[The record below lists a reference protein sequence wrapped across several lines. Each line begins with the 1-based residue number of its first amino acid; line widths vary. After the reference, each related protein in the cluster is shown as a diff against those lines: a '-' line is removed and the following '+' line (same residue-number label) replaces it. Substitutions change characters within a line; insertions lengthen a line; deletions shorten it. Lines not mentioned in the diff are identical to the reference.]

1 MHERAFAPNNKIR
14 DAMKTLIFILL
25 AVGLPLGVVTL
36 SNPAGFT
43 LAGWPAMTALALGAF
58 GIQWL
63 AFIPARLFETE
74 RFYDLTGS
82 ITYIAVTLAAISA
95 ATAPSG
101 AQWLIAIMIF
111 LWAGRLGSFLFRRIH
126 AAGGDQR
133 FDHIKMSSS
142 RFFVAWTLQG
152 AWVVMT
158 SCAALTAMLSAEQAA
173 VGAIYVIGAVMW
185 LAGFAIEVIAD
196 QQKSRFRADPAND
209 GRFIN
214 VGLWA
219 RSRHP
224 NYFGEILLWAGI
236 AVMAIPYLSG
246 TQWVVML
253 SPLFVYALLTRISG
267 IPTLVRRGLELWGD
281 DPAYQAYVANTPRLL
296 PRLR

>member
-1 MHERAFAPNNKIR
+1 
-14 DAMKTLIFILL
+14 MKKLIFILL
-25 AVGLPLGVVTL
+25 AVGLPLGIATMA
-36 SNPAGFT
+36 NPKGLT
-43 LAGWPAMTALALGAF
+43 LAGWPAITALALGVF
-58 GIQWL
+58 VIQWL
-63 AFIPARLFETE
+63 AFIPARLFKTE

-82 ITYIAVTLAAISA
+82 VTYIAVTLAAISA

-133 FDHIKMSSS
+133 FDHIKVSSS

-158 SCAALTAMLSAEQAA
+158 SCAALTAILSVEQTV

-196 QQKSRFRADPAND
+196 QQKSRFRADPANA

-253 SPLFVYALLTRISG
+253 SPLFVYALLTRMSG
-267 IPTLVRRGLELWGD
+267 IPTLVRRGEELWGD
-281 DPAYQAYVANTPRLL
+281 DPAYQTYVANTPRLL

>member
-1 MHERAFAPNNKIR
+1 
-14 DAMKTLIFILL
+14 MKKVPFILL
-25 AVGLPLGVVTL
+25 AVGLPVGV
-36 SNPAGFT
+36 AT
-43 LAGWPAMTALALGAF
+43 LANPGDVSIGDWSAMTILALGCFAM
-58 GIQWL
+58 QWL
-63 AFIPARLFETE
+63 AFVPARLLKTE

-82 ITYIAVTLAAISA
+82 LTYIAVTVAAVVTA
-95 ATAPSG
+95 AAPAG
-101 AQWLIAIMIF
+101 AQWLIAAMI
-111 LWAGRLGSFLFRRIH
+111 LVWAGRLGSFLFRRIH

-133 FDHIKMSSS
+133 FDHIKVSSS

-158 SCAALTAMLSAEQAA
+158 SCAAVSAILSVQPQA
-173 VGAIYVIGAVMW
+173 VGAIFAIGAVMW
-185 LAGFAIEVIAD
+185 VAGFVIEVVAD
-196 QQKSRFRADPAND
+196 RQKSRFKADPVNE

-214 VGLWA
+214 TGLWA

-253 SPLFVYALLTRISG
+253 SPLFVYALLTRVSG
-267 IPTLVRRGLELWGD
+267 VPTLVRRGQQLWGD
-281 DPAYQAYVANTPRLL
+281 DPAYQAYLSSTPLLMPRLL
-296 PRLR
+296 

>member
-1 MHERAFAPNNKIR
+1 
-14 DAMKTLIFILL
+14 MKKLIFILL
-25 AVGLPLGVVTL
+25 AVGLPLGVSTL
-36 SNPAGFT
+36 ANPAGLT

-58 GIQWL
+58 AIQWL
-63 AFIPARLFETE
+63 AFIPARLFQTE

-111 LWAGRLGSFLFRRIH
+111 IWAGRLGSFLFRRIH

-133 FDHIKMSSS
+133 FDHIKVSSS

-158 SCAALTAMLSAEQAA
+158 SCAALTAILSAEQTA
-173 VGAIYVIGAVMW
+173 VGVIYVMGAVMW
-185 LAGFAIEVIAD
+185 VAGFVIEVMAD
-196 QQKSRFRADPAND
+196 QQKSRFRADPANA

-236 AVMAIPYLSG
+236 AVMAIPYLSS

-267 IPTLVRRGLELWGD
+267 IPTLARRGQQLWGD
-281 DPAYQAYVANTPRLL
+281 DPTYQAYVANTPRLL

>member
-1 MHERAFAPNNKIR
+1 MKKIS
-14 DAMKTLIFILL
+14 FILL
-25 AVGLPLGVVTL
+25 ADGLPVGV
-36 SNPAGFT
+36 AT
-43 LAGWPAMTALALGAF
+43 LANPGDVSIGDWSAMTILALGCFAM
-58 GIQWL
+58 QWL
-63 AFIPARLFETE
+63 AFVPARLLKTE

-82 ITYIAVTLAAISA
+82 LTYIAVTVAAVVTA
-95 ATAPSG
+95 AAPAG
-101 AQWLIAIMIF
+101 TQWLIAAMI
-111 LWAGRLGSFLFRRIH
+111 LVWAGRLGSFLFRRIH

-133 FDHIKMSSS
+133 FDNIKVSSS

-158 SCAALTAMLSAEQAA
+158 SCAAVSAILSVQPQA
-173 VGAIYVIGAVMW
+173 VGAIFAIGAVMW
-185 LAGFAIEVIAD
+185 VAGFVIEVVAD
-196 QQKSRFRADPAND
+196 RQKSRFRADPVNE

-214 VGLWA
+214 TGLWA

-253 SPLFVYALLTRISG
+253 SPLFVYALLTRVSG
-267 IPTLVRRGLELWGD
+267 VPTLVRRGQQLWGD
-281 DPAYQAYVANTPRLL
+281 DPAYQAYLSSTPLLMPRLL
-296 PRLR
+296 

>member
-1 MHERAFAPNNKIR
+1 MKKI
-14 DAMKTLIFILL
+14 IFILL
-25 AVGLPLGVVTL
+25 AAGLPLGIATL
-36 SNPAGFT
+36 ANPDGLR
-43 LAGWPAMTALALGAF
+43 LAGWPTMSVLALGAF

-63 AFIPARLFETE
+63 AFIPARVLQSE

-82 ITYIAVTLAAISA
+82 ITYIAVTLVAISV
-95 ATAPSG
+95 ATTPSG

-133 FDHIKMSSS
+133 FDHIKVSSS

-158 SCAALTAMLSAEQAA
+158 SCAALTAILSAEQPP

-185 LAGFAIEVIAD
+185 TTGFAIEVIAD
-196 QQKSRFRADPAND
+196 RQKSRFREDPGNED
-209 GRFIN
+209 QFISA
-214 VGLWA
+214 GLWA

-246 TQWVVML
+246 TQWVVLL
-253 SPLFVYALLTRISG
+253 SPLFVYALLTRLSG
-267 IPTLVRRGLELWGD
+267 IPTLARRGQQLWGA
-281 DPAYQAYVANTPRLL
+281 DPSYQAYLANTPRLL
-296 PRLR
+296 PRLF

>member
-1 MHERAFAPNNKIR
+1 
-14 DAMKTLIFILL
+14 MKKLIFILL
-25 AVGLPLGVVTL
+25 AVGLPLGVATL
-36 SNPAGFT
+36 ANPAGLT

-58 GIQWL
+58 AIQWL
-63 AFIPARLFETE
+63 AFIPARLFQTE

-82 ITYIAVTLAAISA
+82 ITYIAVTLAAISV

-111 LWAGRLGSFLFRRIH
+111 IWAGRLGSFLFRRIH

-133 FDHIKMSSS
+133 FDHIKVSSS

-158 SCAALTAMLSAEQAA
+158 SCAALTAILSAERTA
-173 VGAIYVIGAVMW
+173 VGVIYVMGAVMW
-185 LAGFAIEVIAD
+185 VAGFVIEVMAD
-196 QQKSRFRADPAND
+196 QQKSRFRADPANA

-236 AVMAIPYLSG
+236 AVMAIPYLSS

-267 IPTLVRRGLELWGD
+267 IPTLARRGQQLWGD
-281 DPAYQAYVANTPRLL
+281 DPIYQAYVANTPRLL

>member
-1 MHERAFAPNNKIR
+1 MKKI
-14 DAMKTLIFILL
+14 LFILL
-25 AVGLPLGVVTL
+25 AVALPTGV
-36 SNPAGFT
+36 AT
-43 LAGWPAMTALALGAF
+43 LANPDALELGGWPALTALALAAYL
-58 GIQWL
+58 IQWV
-63 AFIPARLFETE
+63 AFIPARLLQTE

-82 ITYIAVTLAAISA
+82 LTYIAVTLGAISVA
-95 ATAPSG
+95 PAPSG

-111 LWAGRLGSFLFRRIH
+111 VWAGRLGSFLFRRIH
-126 AAGGDQR
+126 TAGGDQR
-133 FDHIKMSSS
+133 FDHIKISSS

-158 SCAALTAMLSAEQAA
+158 SCAALTAILSIEPTALGA
-173 VGAIYVIGAVMW
+173 VYVIGAVMW
-185 LAGFAIEVIAD
+185 AAGFAIEVMAD
-196 QQKSRFRADPAND
+196 RQKSRFKADRANE

-214 VGLWA
+214 TGLWA

-224 NYFGEILLWAGI
+224 NYFGEILLWVGI

-267 IPTLVRRGLELWGD
+267 IPTLVRRGQALWGD
-281 DPAYQAYVANTPRLL
+281 DPAYQDYLSSTPLL
-296 PRLR
+296 VPRLR

>member
-1 MHERAFAPNNKIR
+1 
-14 DAMKTLIFILL
+14 MKKLIFILL
-25 AVGLPLGVVTL
+25 AVGLPLGIATL
-36 SNPAGFT
+36 ANPTGLT
-43 LAGWPAMTALALGAF
+43 LAGWPAMTALALVAF

-63 AFIPARLFETE
+63 AFIPARLFKTE

-95 ATAPSG
+95 VTAPSG

-111 LWAGRLGSFLFRRIH
+111 LWAGRLGSFLFRRIR

-133 FDHIKMSSS
+133 FDHIKVSSS

-158 SCAALTAMLSAEQAA
+158 SCAALTAILSVEQTAF
-173 VGAIYVIGAVMW
+173 GAIYVIGAVMW

-196 QQKSRFRADPAND
+196 QQKSRFRADPANT

-219 RSRHP
+219 HSRHP

-236 AVMAIPYLSG
+236 AVMAVPYLSG
-246 TQWVVML
+246 TQWMVML

-267 IPTLVRRGLELWGD
+267 IPTLVRRGEELWGD

>member
-1 MHERAFAPNNKIR
+1 
-14 DAMKTLIFILL
+14 MKKLIFILL
-25 AVGLPLGVVTL
+25 AVGLPLGVATL
-36 SNPAGFT
+36 ANPAGLT
-43 LAGWPAMTALALGAF
+43 LAGWPAMTTLALGAF
-58 GIQWL
+58 AIQWL
-63 AFIPARLFETE
+63 AFIPARLFQTE

-111 LWAGRLGSFLFRRIH
+111 IWAGRLGSFLFRRIH
-126 AAGGDQR
+126 SAGGDQR
-133 FDHIKMSSS
+133 FDHIKVSSS

-158 SCAALTAMLSAEQAA
+158 SCAALTAILSPEQTA
-173 VGAIYVIGAVMW
+173 VGVIYVMGAVMW
-185 LAGFAIEVIAD
+185 VAGFVIEVMAD
-196 QQKSRFRADPAND
+196 QQKSRFRADPANA

-236 AVMAIPYLSG
+236 AVMAIPYLSS

-253 SPLFVYALLTRISG
+253 SPIFVYALLTRISG
-267 IPTLVRRGLELWGD
+267 IPTLARRGQQLWGD
-281 DPAYQAYVANTPRLL
+281 DPIYQAYVANTPRLL

>member
-1 MHERAFAPNNKIR
+1 MGRGSYEERVS
-14 DAMKTLIFILL
+14 AMKKILFILL
-25 AVGLPLGVVTL
+25 AVGFPVGV
-36 SNPAGFT
+36 AT
-43 LAGWPAMTALALGAF
+43 LANPGDLRIGGWPAMTLLALGCF

-63 AFIPARLFETE
+63 AFVPARLLQTE

-82 ITYIAVTLAAISA
+82 LTYIAVTVGAVMTAA
-95 ATAPSG
+95 APSG
-101 AQWLIAIMIF
+101 SQWLIAAMI
-111 LWAGRLGSFLFRRIH
+111 LVWAGRLGSFLFRRIH

-133 FDHIKMSSS
+133 FDHIKISSS

-158 SCAALTAMLSAEQAA
+158 SSAAVSAILSEQPTA
-173 VGAIYVIGAVMW
+173 VGAVFVIGAAMW
-185 LAGFAIEVIAD
+185 VVGFVVEVVAD
-196 QQKSRFRADPAND
+196 RQKSRFRADPANE

-214 VGLWA
+214 TGLWA

-224 NYFGEILLWAGI
+224 NYFGEILLWSGI

-253 SPLFVYALLTRISG
+253 SPLFVHALLTRVSG
-267 IPTLVRRGLELWGD
+267 IPTLVRRGQQLWGD
-281 DPAYQAYVANTPRLL
+281 DPAYQAYLKSTPLLVPRLL
-296 PRLR
+296 

>member
-1 MHERAFAPNNKIR
+1 
-14 DAMKTLIFILL
+14 MKKLIFILL
-25 AVGLPLGVVTL
+25 AMGLPLGIATL
-36 SNPAGFT
+36 ANPAGLT

-63 AFIPARLFETE
+63 AFIPAWLLKTE

-133 FDHIKMSSS
+133 FDHIKVSWS

-158 SCAALTAMLSAEQAA
+158 SCAALTAILSVEQTA

-196 QQKSRFRADPAND
+196 QQKSRFRADPANT

-219 RSRHP
+219 HSRHP
-224 NYFGEILLWAGI
+224 NYFGEIVLWAGI
-236 AVMAIPYLSG
+236 AMMAIPYLSG
-246 TQWVVML
+246 TQWMVML

-267 IPTLVRRGLELWGD
+267 IPTLVRRGEEVWGD
-281 DPAYQAYVANTPRLL
+281 DPAYQAYLANTPRLL

>member
-1 MHERAFAPNNKIR
+1 
-14 DAMKTLIFILL
+14 
-25 AVGLPLGVVTL
+25 
-36 SNPAGFT
+36 
-43 LAGWPAMTALALGAF
+43 MTALALGAF

-63 AFIPARLFETE
+63 AFIPARLFQTE

-82 ITYIAVTLAAISA
+82 ITYIAVTLAAMSA
-95 ATAPSG
+95 SSAPSG
-101 AQWLIAIMIF
+101 AQWLMAIMIF
-111 LWAGRLGSFLFRRIH
+111 LWAGRLGSFLFRRIR

-133 FDHIKMSSS
+133 FDHIKVSSS

-158 SCAALTAMLSAEQAA
+158 SCAALTAILSAKPIA

-185 LAGFAIEVIAD
+185 VAGFAIEVIAD
-196 QQKSRFRADPAND
+196 QQKSRFRANPANA

-214 VGLWA
+214 VGVWA

-224 NYFGEILLWAGI
+224 NYFGEILLWAGV
-236 AVMAIPYLSG
+236 AVMAVPYLSG

-267 IPTLVRRGLELWGD
+267 IPTLVRRGKELWGD

>member
-1 MHERAFAPNNKIR
+1 
-14 DAMKTLIFILL
+14 MKKLIFILL
-25 AVGLPLGVVTL
+25 AVGLPLGVATL
-36 SNPAGFT
+36 ANPAGLI

-58 GIQWL
+58 AIQWL
-63 AFIPARLFETE
+63 AFIPARLFQTE

-82 ITYIAVTLAAISA
+82 ITYLAVTLAAISA

-111 LWAGRLGSFLFRRIH
+111 IWAGRLGSFLFRRIH

-133 FDHIKMSSS
+133 FDHIKVSSS

-158 SCAALTAMLSAEQAA
+158 SCAALTAILSTEPTAL
-173 VGAIYVIGAVMW
+173 GAIYVIGAVMW
-185 LAGFAIEVIAD
+185 VAGFVVEVIAD
-196 QQKSRFRADPAND
+196 QQKSRFRSDPANA

-267 IPTLVRRGLELWGD
+267 IPTLARRGQQLWGD
-281 DPAYQAYVANTPRLL
+281 DPDYQAYLKSTPRLL
-296 PRLR
+296 PRFFGA

>member
-1 MHERAFAPNNKIR
+1 MKKI
-14 DAMKTLIFILL
+14 LFILV
-25 AVGLPLGVVTL
+25 AVGLPVGV
-36 SNPAGFT
+36 AT
-43 LAGWPAMTALALGAF
+43 LANPSDLSVGGWPAMTLLALGCF
-58 GIQWL
+58 VLQWL
-63 AFIPARLFETE
+63 AFVPARLLQTE

-82 ITYIAVTLAAISA
+82 LTYIAVTVAAVMTA
-95 ATAPSG
+95 AAPSA
-101 AQWLIAIMIF
+101 AQWLIAAMI
-111 LWAGRLGSFLFRRIH
+111 LAWAGRLGSFLFRRIH

-133 FDHIKMSSS
+133 FDHIKVSSS

-158 SCAALTAMLSAEQAA
+158 SCAAVSAILSEQARA
-173 VGAIYVIGAVMW
+173 VGAVFVIGAAMW
-185 LAGFAIEVIAD
+185 ITGFAIEVAAD
-196 QQKSRFRADPAND
+196 RQKSRFRADPANE

-214 VGLWA
+214 TGLWA

-246 TQWVVML
+246 AQWVVML

-267 IPTLVRRGLELWGD
+267 IPTLVRRGQQLWGD
-281 DPAYQAYVANTPRLL
+281 DPDYQAYLKSTPLLL
-296 PRLR
+296 PRLL

>member
-1 MHERAFAPNNKIR
+1 
-14 DAMKTLIFILL
+14 MKKLIFILL
-25 AVGLPLGVVTL
+25 AVGLPLGVATL
-36 SNPAGFT
+36 ANPAGLT

-58 GIQWL
+58 AIQWL
-63 AFIPARLFETE
+63 AFIPARLFQTE

-111 LWAGRLGSFLFRRIH
+111 IWAGRLGSFLFRRIH

-133 FDHIKMSSS
+133 FDHIKVSSS

-158 SCAALTAMLSAEQAA
+158 SCAALTAILSAEPTA

-185 LAGFAIEVIAD
+185 VAGFVVEVIAD
-196 QQKSRFRADPAND
+196 QQKSRFRANPANA

-236 AVMAIPYLSG
+236 AVMAVPYLSG

-267 IPTLVRRGLELWGD
+267 IPTLARRGQQLWGD
-281 DPAYQAYVANTPRLL
+281 DPTYQAYVANTPRLL

>member
-1 MHERAFAPNNKIR
+1 
-14 DAMKTLIFILL
+14 MKKLIFILL
-25 AVGLPLGVVTL
+25 AVGLPLGVATL
-36 SNPAGFT
+36 ANPAGLS
-43 LAGWPAMTALALGAF
+43 LAGWPAMTALALSAF

-63 AFIPARLFETE
+63 AFIPAQLFQTE

-95 ATAPSG
+95 GAAPSG
-101 AQWLIAIMIF
+101 AQWLIAVMTF

-133 FDHIKMSSS
+133 FDHIKVSSS

-158 SCAALTAMLSAEQAA
+158 SCAALTAILSAEQTA
-173 VGAIYVIGAVMW
+173 VGVIYVMGAVMW
-185 LAGFAIEVIAD
+185 VAGFVIEVIAD
-196 QQKSRFRADPAND
+196 QQKSRFRADPANA

-224 NYFGEILLWAGI
+224 NYFGEILLWAGV

-267 IPTLVRRGLELWGD
+267 IPTLARRGQQLWGD
-281 DPAYQAYVANTPRLL
+281 DPTYQAYVANTPRLL

>member
-1 MHERAFAPNNKIR
+1 
-14 DAMKTLIFILL
+14 MKKLIFILL
-25 AVGLPLGVVTL
+25 AVGLPLGVATL
-36 SNPAGFT
+36 ANPTGLT

-58 GIQWL
+58 AIQWL
-63 AFIPARLFETE
+63 VFIPARLFQTE

-82 ITYIAVTLAAISA
+82 ITYLAVTLAAISA

-111 LWAGRLGSFLFRRIH
+111 IWAGRLGSFLFRRIH

-133 FDHIKMSSS
+133 FDHIKVSSS

-158 SCAALTAMLSAEQAA
+158 SCAALTAILSAEQTA
-173 VGAIYVIGAVMW
+173 VGVIYVMGAVMW
-185 LAGFAIEVIAD
+185 VAGFVIEVIAD
-196 QQKSRFRADPAND
+196 QQKSRFRADPANA

-224 NYFGEILLWAGI
+224 NYFGEILLWAGV

-267 IPTLVRRGLELWGD
+267 IPTLARRGQQLWGD
-281 DPAYQAYVANTPRLL
+281 DPTYQAYVANTPRLL

>member
-1 MHERAFAPNNKIR
+1 
-14 DAMKTLIFILL
+14 MKKLIFILL
-25 AVGLPLGVVTL
+25 AVGLPLGVATL
-36 SNPAGFT
+36 ANPAGLT
-43 LAGWPAMTALALGAF
+43 LAGWPAMTALALGAY

-63 AFIPARLFETE
+63 AFIPARIFQTE

-101 AQWLIAIMIF
+101 AQWLIAIMIL

-133 FDHIKMSSS
+133 FDHIKVSSS
-142 RFFVAWTLQG
+142 RFFTAWTLQG

-158 SCAALTAMLSAEQAA
+158 SCAALTAILSVEQAT
-173 VGAIYVIGAVMW
+173 VGAIFVIGAVMW
-185 LAGFAIEVIAD
+185 VAGFTIEVIAD
-196 QQKSRFRADPAND
+196 QQKSRFRADPANA

-214 VGLWA
+214 VGLWS

-236 AVMAIPYLSG
+236 AVMAVPYLSRA
-246 TQWVVML
+246 QWVVML

-267 IPTLVRRGLELWGD
+267 IPTLVRRGQELWGD
-281 DPAYQAYVANTPRLL
+281 DPAYQAHVANTRRLL

>member
-1 MHERAFAPNNKIR
+1 
-14 DAMKTLIFILL
+14 MKKLIFILL
-25 AVGLPLGVVTL
+25 AVGLPLGVSTL
-36 SNPAGFT
+36 ANPAGLT

-58 GIQWL
+58 AIQWL
-63 AFIPARLFETE
+63 AFIPARLFQTE

-82 ITYIAVTLAAISA
+82 ITYLAVTLAAISA

-111 LWAGRLGSFLFRRIH
+111 IWAGRLGSFLFRRIH

-133 FDHIKMSSS
+133 FDHIKVSSS

-158 SCAALTAMLSAEQAA
+158 SCAALTAILSAEQTA
-173 VGAIYVIGAVMW
+173 VGVIYVMGAVMW
-185 LAGFAIEVIAD
+185 VAGFVIEVMAD
-196 QQKSRFRADPAND
+196 QQKSRFRADPANA

-236 AVMAIPYLSG
+236 AVMAVPYLSG

-267 IPTLVRRGLELWGD
+267 IPTLARRGQQLWGD
-281 DPAYQAYVANTPRLL
+281 DPTYQAYVANTPRLL

>member
-1 MHERAFAPNNKIR
+1 
-14 DAMKTLIFILL
+14 MKKLIFILL
-25 AVGLPLGVVTL
+25 AVGLPLGVATL
-36 SNPAGFT
+36 ANPAGLT

-58 GIQWL
+58 AIQWL
-63 AFIPARLFETE
+63 AFIPARLFQTE

-82 ITYIAVTLAAISA
+82 ITYIALTLAAINA

-111 LWAGRLGSFLFRRIH
+111 IWAGRLGSFLFRRIH

-133 FDHIKMSSS
+133 FDHIKVSSS

-158 SCAALTAMLSAEQAA
+158 SCAALTAILSPEQTA
-173 VGAIYVIGAVMW
+173 VGVIYVMGAVMW
-185 LAGFAIEVIAD
+185 VAGFVIEVIAD
-196 QQKSRFRADPAND
+196 QQKSRFRADPANA

-267 IPTLVRRGLELWGD
+267 IPTLARRGQQLWGD
-281 DPAYQAYVANTPRLL
+281 DPTYQAYVANTPRLL

>member
-1 MHERAFAPNNKIR
+1 
-14 DAMKTLIFILL
+14 MKKLVFILL
-25 AVGLPLGVVTL
+25 AVGLPLGVATL
-36 SNPAGFT
+36 ANPAGLT

-58 GIQWL
+58 AIQWL
-63 AFIPARLFETE
+63 AFIPARIFQTE

-95 ATAPSG
+95 ATAPSA
-101 AQWLIAIMIF
+101 AQWLMAIMIF

-133 FDHIKMSSS
+133 FDHIKVSSS

-158 SCAALTAMLSAEQAA
+158 SCAALTAILSAEQTA
-173 VGAIYVIGAVMW
+173 VGAIYVVGAVMW
-185 LAGFAIEVIAD
+185 TTGFAIEVIAD
-196 QQKSRFRADPAND
+196 QQKSRFRSDPANA

-236 AVMAIPYLSG
+236 AVLAIPYLSG
-246 TQWVVML
+246 IQWVVML
-253 SPLFVYALLTRISG
+253 SPLFVYALLTRVSG
-267 IPTLVRRGLELWGD
+267 IPTLVKRGQQLWGS
-281 DPAYQAYVANTPRLL
+281 DPAYQAYVNSTPLLVPRLL
-296 PRLR
+296 

>member
-1 MHERAFAPNNKIR
+1 
-14 DAMKTLIFILL
+14 MKKLIFILL
-25 AVGLPLGVVTL
+25 AVGLPLGVATL
-36 SNPAGFT
+36 ANPTGLT
-43 LAGWPAMTALALGAF
+43 LAGWPAVTALALGAF

-63 AFIPARLFETE
+63 AFTPARLFKTE

-95 ATAPSG
+95 AAAPSG

-133 FDHIKMSSS
+133 FDHIKVSSS

-158 SCAALTAMLSAEQAA
+158 SCAALTAILSGEQTA

-196 QQKSRFRADPAND
+196 QQKSRFRADPANA

-253 SPLFVYALLTRISG
+253 SPLFVYVLLTRMSG
-267 IPTLVRRGLELWGD
+267 IPTLVRRGEELWGD
-281 DPAYQAYVANTPRLL
+281 DPAYQTYVANTPRLL

>member
-1 MHERAFAPNNKIR
+1 
-14 DAMKTLIFILL
+14 MKKLIFILL
-25 AVGLPLGVVTL
+25 AVGLPLGVATL
-36 SNPAGFT
+36 ANPAGLT

-58 GIQWL
+58 AIQWL
-63 AFIPARLFETE
+63 AFIPARLFQTE

-95 ATAPSG
+95 ATAPSS
-101 AQWLIAIMIF
+101 AQWLIALMIF
-111 LWAGRLGSFLFRRIH
+111 IWAGRLGNFLFRRIH

-133 FDHIKMSSS
+133 FDHIKVSSS

-158 SCAALTAMLSAEQAA
+158 SCAALTAILSAERTA
-173 VGAIYVIGAVMW
+173 VGVIYVMGAVMW
-185 LAGFAIEVIAD
+185 VAGFVIEVMAD
-196 QQKSRFRADPAND
+196 QQKSRFRADPANA

-236 AVMAIPYLSG
+236 AVMAIPYLSS

-267 IPTLVRRGLELWGD
+267 IPTLARRGQQLWGD
-281 DPAYQAYVANTPRLL
+281 DPTYQAYVANTPRLL

>member
-1 MHERAFAPNNKIR
+1 
-14 DAMKTLIFILL
+14 MKKLIFTLL
-25 AVGLPLGVVTL
+25 AVGLPLGVTTL

-185 LAGFAIEVIAD
+185 VAGFAIEVIAD

-267 IPTLVRRGLELWGD
+267 IPTLVRRGQELWGD
-281 DPAYQAYVANTPRLL
+281 DPAYQAYAANTPRLL

>member
-1 MHERAFAPNNKIR
+1 
-14 DAMKTLIFILL
+14 MKKLIFILL
-25 AVGLPLGVVTL
+25 AVGLPLGVATL
-36 SNPAGFT
+36 ANPAGLT

-58 GIQWL
+58 AIQWL
-63 AFIPARLFETE
+63 AFIPARLFQTE

-111 LWAGRLGSFLFRRIH
+111 IWAGRLGSFLFRRIH

-133 FDHIKMSSS
+133 FDHIKVSSS

-158 SCAALTAMLSAEQAA
+158 SCAALTAILSAERTA
-173 VGAIYVIGAVMW
+173 VGVIYVMGAVMW
-185 LAGFAIEVIAD
+185 VAGFVIEVMAD
-196 QQKSRFRADPAND
+196 QQKSRFRADPANA

-267 IPTLVRRGLELWGD
+267 IPTLVRRGQELWGD
-281 DPAYQAYVANTPRLL
+281 DPAYQTYVANTPRLL

>member
-1 MHERAFAPNNKIR
+1 
-14 DAMKTLIFILL
+14 MKKLIFIML
-25 AVGLPLGVVTL
+25 AVGLPLGVATL
-36 SNPAGFT
+36 ANPAGLT
-43 LAGWPAMTALALGAF
+43 LAGWPAMTALALGAY

-63 AFIPARLFETE
+63 AFIPARIFQTE

-101 AQWLIAIMIF
+101 AQWLIAIMIL

-133 FDHIKMSSS
+133 FDHIKVSSS
-142 RFFVAWTLQG
+142 RFFTAWTLQG

-158 SCAALTAMLSAEQAA
+158 SCAALTAILSVEQAT
-173 VGAIYVIGAVMW
+173 VGAIFVIGAVMW
-185 LAGFAIEVIAD
+185 VAGFTIEVIAD
-196 QQKSRFRADPAND
+196 QQKSRFRADPANA

-214 VGLWA
+214 VGLWS

-236 AVMAIPYLSG
+236 AVMAVPYLSRA
-246 TQWVVML
+246 QWVVML

-267 IPTLVRRGLELWGD
+267 IPTLVRRGQELWGD
-281 DPAYQAYVANTPRLL
+281 DPAYQAHVANTRRLL

>member
-1 MHERAFAPNNKIR
+1 
-14 DAMKTLIFILL
+14 MKKLMFILL
-25 AVGLPLGVVTL
+25 AVGLPLGVATL
-36 SNPAGFT
+36 ANPAGLS

-58 GIQWL
+58 AIQWL
-63 AFIPARLFETE
+63 AFIPARLFQTE

-82 ITYIAVTLAAISA
+82 ITYIAVTLAAINIA
-95 ATAPSG
+95 AAPSG
-101 AQWLIAIMIF
+101 AQWLIVIMI
-111 LWAGRLGSFLFRRIH
+111 LVWAGRLGSFLFRRIH

-133 FDHIKMSSS
+133 FDHIKVSSS

-158 SCAALTAMLSAEQAA
+158 SCAALTAILSAEPTAMST
-173 VGAIYVIGAVMW
+173 IYLIGAVMW
-185 LAGFAIEVIAD
+185 VAGFVIEVMAD
-196 QQKSRFRADPAND
+196 QQKSRFRADPANT

-267 IPTLVRRGLELWGD
+267 IPTLARRGQQLWGD
-281 DPAYQAYVANTPRLL
+281 EPIYQAYVANTPRLL

>member
-1 MHERAFAPNNKIR
+1 MKKIP
-14 DAMKTLIFILL
+14 FILL
-25 AVGLPLGVVTL
+25 AVGLPVGV
-36 SNPAGFT
+36 AT
-43 LAGWPAMTALALGAF
+43 LANPVGVSIGDWSAMTILALGCFAM
-58 GIQWL
+58 QWL
-63 AFIPARLFETE
+63 AFVPARLLKTE

-82 ITYIAVTLAAISA
+82 LTYIAVTVAAVVTA
-95 ATAPSG
+95 AAPAG
-101 AQWLIAIMIF
+101 AQWLIAAMI
-111 LWAGRLGSFLFRRIH
+111 LVWAGRLGSFLFRRIH

-133 FDHIKMSSS
+133 FDHIKVSSS

-158 SCAALTAMLSAEQAA
+158 SCAAVSAILSVQPQA
-173 VGAIYVIGAVMW
+173 VGAIFAIGAVMW
-185 LAGFAIEVIAD
+185 VAGFVIEVVAD
-196 QQKSRFRADPAND
+196 RQKSRFRADPVNE

-214 VGLWA
+214 TGLWA

-253 SPLFVYALLTRISG
+253 SPLFVYALLTRVSG
-267 IPTLVRRGLELWGD
+267 VPTLVRRGQQLWGD
-281 DPAYQAYVANTPRLL
+281 DPAYQAYLSSTPLLMPRLL
-296 PRLR
+296 

>member
-1 MHERAFAPNNKIR
+1 
-14 DAMKTLIFILL
+14 MKKLIFILL
-25 AVGLPLGVVTL
+25 AVGLPLGIATL
-36 SNPAGFT
+36 ANPTGLT
-43 LAGWPAMTALALGAF
+43 LAGWPAMTALALGVF
-58 GIQWL
+58 VIQWL
-63 AFIPARLFETE
+63 AFIPARLFKTE

-111 LWAGRLGSFLFRRIH
+111 LWAGRLGIFLFRRIH

-133 FDHIKMSSS
+133 FDHIKVSSS

-158 SCAALTAMLSAEQAA
+158 SCAALTAILSVGQTA

-185 LAGFAIEVIAD
+185 LTGFAIEVIAD
-196 QQKSRFRADPAND
+196 QQKSRFRADPANT

-219 RSRHP
+219 HSRHP

-246 TQWVVML
+246 TQWMVML

-267 IPTLVRRGLELWGD
+267 IPTLVRRGEELWGD
-281 DPAYQAYVANTPRLL
+281 DPTYQAYVANTPRLL

>member
-1 MHERAFAPNNKIR
+1 
-14 DAMKTLIFILL
+14 MKKLAFILL
-25 AVGLPLGVVTL
+25 AVGLPLAVAGL
-36 SNPAGFT
+36 ANPPGAAINGWHAAAT
-43 LAGWPAMTALALGAF
+43 LALSAF
-58 GIQWL
+58 VIQWL
-63 AFIPARLFETE
+63 AFIPARLLQTE

-82 ITYIAVTLAAISA
+82 ATYIVVTLGAVVAASQP
-95 ATAPSG
+95 TG
-101 AQWLIAIMIF
+101 AQWLIALMIF
-111 LWAGRLGSFLFRRIH
+111 IWAARLGSFLFRRIH

-133 FDHIKMSSS
+133 FDQIKVSSS

-152 AWVVMT
+152 TWVVMT
-158 SCAALTAMLSAEQAA
+158 SCAAVTAVLSLEQPPLGPVYI
-173 VGAIYVIGAVMW
+173 VGAAMW
-185 LAGFAIEVIAD
+185 VTGFAIEVIAD
-196 QQKSRFRADPAND
+196 RQKSRFRADPANA

-267 IPTLVRRGLELWGD
+267 IPTLARRGQQLWGD
-281 DPAYQAYVANTPRLL
+281 DRAYEVYLRETPRLL
-296 PRLR
+296 PRFFGT